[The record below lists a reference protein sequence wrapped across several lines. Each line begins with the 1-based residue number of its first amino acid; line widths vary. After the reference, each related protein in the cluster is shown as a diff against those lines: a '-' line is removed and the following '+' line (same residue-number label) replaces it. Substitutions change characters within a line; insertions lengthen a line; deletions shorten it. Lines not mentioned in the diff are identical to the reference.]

1 MDQLLL
7 VSGMLII
14 ELYPIFSFSIE
25 NLALVILF
33 LNYRIINPFLAYRI
47 LALVILF
54 LFGLI

>member
-7 VSGMLII
+7 VSGMSII

-33 LNYRIINPFLAYRI
+33 LNYRNN
-47 LALVILF
+47 
-54 LFGLI
+54 